1 MHYYLKS
8 LVGPGLSEW
17 QLVLLFPRSSPYTE
31 PLLRPLYILLSLSDC
46 LRWGESM
53 EALDQLLLFFKE
65 FDLVTSQLR
74 KLVPTLKDKLLDVL
88 NQTGGSE
95 NPDEEVFAGLPTIFN
110 AQSMFAHLDACVP
123 RLSPDVK
130 LDETPSR
137 SLFTKLELV
146 GVLSS
151 IYSLQSAGKAAWL
164 TAEHLAHSS
173 KRTVDEAH
181 ALLNRLFIELL
192 DLENNRPAKKEDV
205 ATKVTQIQQSLADKS
220 ELLSDYEKLRDVVKL
235 PTPHAN
241 LQCIVVDA
249 LHVYISHYLDWHAI
263 NARLDLVLTRHKD
276 FLDSKCW
283 AAVYCRGFV
292 YWLRLRARCSSGVPA
307 TGEDSESS
315 VCPLFAAINVRLHG
329 RTLVRFMLSHCEQK
343 AGRGQNNDQGEK
355 ENRPP
360 DSLPTKDAD
369 SKAAFW
375 LGNQVSDADLVN
387 LWLGTRLLLEGSIQ
401 VAELYTLLGTVK
413 EARAYQ
419 LELLRVAQRFHIPS
433 CAQTAL
439 SLMAYTDL
447 LAQRKWAFDLRLSQL
462 NHISCSKTSLSEI
475 LRTRRPPDPAK
486 TGSRPP
492 RSKQAP
498 EESSFLRTR
507 RFQTTALIGSARPPP
522 SSADEDGDPDSLSM
536 AMNPLLN
543 AAAGGLSNLFPT
555 SPVKSTMQLS
565 SAADSLST
573 GFPSPTA
580 LTAAIESN
588 SHYAGVVAR
597 GDGHIPQ
604 SRPGLLSAETCVA
617 RILYGSLWRWLEDVT
632 TLVREEVLASNHF
645 LPVLLPP
652 VTATATP
659 PSPANES
666 SPGQSPSPPRV
677 SESPPKVDGLAVA
690 IAECRLTSPSAATAT
705 ATAVPRAPSTKAGR
719 AGRSRLAGPCFR
731 TPVIKP
737 IDADCAEKLNGRTL
751 NRVPNAPQ
759 RLADIALSEELVG
772 PTSTSSRRTRSSRQR
787 EQSAPVDTK
796 STRPPGDVFATPLPV
811 RSRQARKSPPAPAA
825 QETSSLTG
833 SHFRTPR
840 ASSVSSLFGPL
851 KQTDGFTFGSL
862 DTRTASVK
870 PARSLQILRDTAPS
884 TIVGPCYGSRRESRD
899 GKSDREPKADPPRLC
914 LFKDPEPV
922 EPRTNSLRH
931 AIAAARSLKSTT
943 HRRRQQQH
951 PANHEPTGQPPGSE
965 DEEEVEHCPS
975 RFAQPPRPMNLRLG
989 SRWAASRAKA
999 ESPLSATARIRDPDA
1014 AAAAASGLLAE
1025 LTHKQDVLADR
1036 LYQAYSQLSSLPV
1049 PSLLRPICQ
1058 LLGLRWLGK
1067 GDQRQ
1072 AARFLS
1078 QSVGLAA
1085 SSLYASILCS
1095 KIK

>member
-1 MHYYLKS
+1 
-8 LVGPGLSEW
+8 
-17 QLVLLFPRSSPYTE
+17 
-31 PLLRPLYILLSLSDC
+31 
-46 LRWGESM
+46 M
-53 EALDQLLLFFKE
+53 EALDRLFLFFKE

-88 NQTGGSE
+88 NQTAGSE

-137 SLFTKLELV
+137 SIFTKLELV

-151 IYSLQSAGKAAWL
+151 IYSLKSAGKAAWM

-181 ALLNRLFIELL
+181 AFLNRLFIELL

-205 ATKVTQIQQSLADKS
+205 ATKVSQIQQSLADKS

-249 LHVYISHYLDWHAI
+249 LYVYISHYLDWHAI

-307 TGEDSESS
+307 TGIFGEDSESS

-486 TGSRPP
+486 TGSRA

-507 RFQTTALIGSARPPP
+507 RLQTAALIGSARALDG
-522 SSADEDGDPDSLSM
+522 ADEDGDPDSM

-565 SAADSLST
+565 ATADSLSA
-573 GFPSPTA
+573 GFPSPRA
-580 LTAAIESN
+580 LTAAIECN
-588 SHYAGVVAR
+588 SHYAC
-597 GDGHIPQ
+597 GDGHVPQ

-632 TLVREEVLASNHF
+632 TLVREEVLGSNHF

-652 VTATATP
+652 ATATTTP

-666 SPGQSPSPPRV
+666 SLGQSPSPPRV
-677 SESPPKVDGLAVA
+677 SESPPQGRWLGSCYCRMRVALAAADWLLPV
-690 IAECRLTSPSAATAT
+690 SA
-705 ATAVPRAPSTKAGR
+705 P
-719 AGRSRLAGPCFR
+719 
-731 TPVIKP
+731 PVIKP
-737 IDADCAEKLNGRTL
+737 IDVDCAEKLNGRTL

-772 PTSTSSRRTRSSRQR
+772 PTATSSRRTRSSRQR

-811 RSRQARKSPPAPAA
+811 RSRQARKSPPAPPSGAA
-825 QETSSLTG
+825 QETSSLAGPTLPHASG
-833 SHFRTPR
+833 FQRLFSFRTSQTNRRLHLRLRRHPNCL
-840 ASSVSSLFGPL
+840 SKTGP
-851 KQTDGFTFGSL
+851 
-862 DTRTASVK
+862 K
-870 PARSLQILRDTAPS
+870 PA
-884 TIVGPCYGSRRESRD
+884 
-899 GKSDREPKADPPRLC
+899 
-914 LFKDPEPV
+914 
-922 EPRTNSLRH
+922 NS
-931 AIAAARSLKSTT
+931 
-943 HRRRQQQH
+943 
-951 PANHEPTGQPPGSE
+951 P
-965 DEEEVEHCPS
+965 
-975 RFAQPPRPMNLRLG
+975 
-989 SRWAASRAKA
+989 
-999 ESPLSATARIRDPDA
+999 
-1014 AAAAASGLLAE
+1014 
-1025 LTHKQDVLADR
+1025 
-1036 LYQAYSQLSSLPV
+1036 
-1049 PSLLRPICQ
+1049 
-1058 LLGLRWLGK
+1058 
-1067 GDQRQ
+1067 
-1072 AARFLS
+1072 
-1078 QSVGLAA
+1078 
-1085 SSLYASILCS
+1085 
-1095 KIK
+1095 